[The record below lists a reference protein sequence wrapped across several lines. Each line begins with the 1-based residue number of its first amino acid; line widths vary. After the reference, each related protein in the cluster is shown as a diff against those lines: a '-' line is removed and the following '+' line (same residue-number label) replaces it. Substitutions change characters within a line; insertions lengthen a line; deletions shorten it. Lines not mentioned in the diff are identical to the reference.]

1 MFTLPVLKK
10 TEVAGGTNVHCTISG
25 HVFEME
31 AAAVSIVKKTKQKK
45 SLN

>member
-10 TEVAGGTNVHCTISG
+10 TEVAGGTDVHCTISG

-31 AAAVSIVKKTKQKK
+31 AAVISIVKKNKK
-45 SLN
+45 KKRV